1 MKDQAN
7 TKTSRGPS
15 KEEVIKRAR
24 QGLFDHNPLLASPH
38 FVVCN
43 ACGAS
48 ERITYLSYLK
58 PGRFEVDK
66 TQTIEVS
73 YAAPTA
79 SSLGRT
85 IEKITPILLT
95 IACNTCGAEIQWS
108 PVSVEYLLFTA
119 SKPQQLKDTY
129 V

>member
-1 MKDQAN
+1 MREQAN
-7 TKTSRGPS
+7 TRTARGTP
-15 KEEVIKRAR
+15 KEEVTKRAR

-43 ACGAS
+43 ACGS
-48 ERITYLSYLK
+48 SRRITYLSYVK
-58 PGRFEVDK
+58 SGRFELGE
-66 TQTIEVS
+66 TQTIEVP

-79 SSLGRT
+79 SGLGRT
-85 IEKITPILLT
+85 IEQITPILLT
-95 IACNTCGAEIQWS
+95 IACNKCGAEILWS

-119 SKPQQLKDTY
+119 TKPQQLKDTY